1 MDGSKADGGAKA
13 QGEPGWSLDR
23 RVPVVLLATIL
34 IQTGVALVW
43 AGEAHERFVHLE
55 RQVERQAALS
65 DRTVRVE
72 ERLSA
77 LTAGLERIEAKLDR
91 AGGCAKDG
99 K

>member
-1 MDGSKADGGAKA
+1 MS
-13 QGEPGWSLDR
+13 EPKWQVDR
-23 RVPVVLLATIL
+23 RVPVVLMLTLL

-55 RQVERQAALS
+55 RQVERNAELS

-77 LTAGLERIEAKLDR
+77 VSESLTRIEAKLER
-91 AGGCAKDG
+91 AGACAEK